1 MANGVYGKAIV
12 TLTIVDCMQLS

>member
-12 TLTIVDCMQLS
+12 MLTIVDCMQLS